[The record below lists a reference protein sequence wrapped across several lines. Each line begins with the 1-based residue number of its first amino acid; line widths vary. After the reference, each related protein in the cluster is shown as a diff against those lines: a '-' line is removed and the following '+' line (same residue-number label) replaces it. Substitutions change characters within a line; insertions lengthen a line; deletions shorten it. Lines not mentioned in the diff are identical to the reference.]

1 MVLFPTPRS
10 RIAQLSMASPLK
22 GRSGLLERKLLG
34 LLIWWIFPQFLQRD
48 LLPFF
53 RVKANKGMRSN
64 WMSQKLLALSLC
76 LFLRDMCLVTKSC
89 PIFETP
95 WTAARQAP
103 QSMGFPRQECW
114 SGLPFPFPGDLP
126 KPGIEPLSPG
136 LQMGSL
142 PLSNQGSLRDMTYN
156 NVVLSCKLEVF
167 GSQVM
172 NYKSWHESNSQGLRI
187 CGPTL
192 WLYSQTTNVCWYAHR
207 FLWMTPSDSHPSC
220 NILFF
225 EHVWNQ
231 RMWWAVSRDYVMLR
245 IKRHI
250 IWMGLI

>member
-126 KPGIEPLSPG
+126 WERSNLCLPHSRLILYHWATRKATSPLCYGINIFIMQRTQLK
-136 LQMGSL
+136 
-142 PLSNQGSLRDMTYN
+142 LR
-156 NVVLSCKLEVF
+156 EV
-167 GSQVM
+167 
-172 NYKSWHESNSQGLRI
+172 ERI
-187 CGPTL
+187 C
-192 WLYSQTTNVCWYAHR
+192 
-207 FLWMTPSDSHPSC
+207 
-220 NILFF
+220 
-225 EHVWNQ
+225 
-231 RMWWAVSRDYVMLR
+231 
-245 IKRHI
+245 
-250 IWMGLI
+250 